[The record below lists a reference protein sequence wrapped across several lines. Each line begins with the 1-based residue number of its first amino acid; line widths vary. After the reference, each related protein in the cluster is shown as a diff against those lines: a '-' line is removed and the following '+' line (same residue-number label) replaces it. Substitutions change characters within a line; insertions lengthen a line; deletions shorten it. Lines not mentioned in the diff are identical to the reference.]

1 MKVSKTGVV
10 NCNKS
15 NQERSLDVIPVKK
28 ETAVNETLDVQN
40 TWDIADAF
48 NNAVPHHLDPWL
60 DEEESE
66 LRSELHKFSWV
77 ESKS

>member
-1 MKVSKTGVV
+1 M
-10 NCNKS
+10 
-15 NQERSLDVIPVKK
+15 KK